1 MIIRIFEILNTLGD
15 YVQFGDCYL
24 FSLYILL
31 CVSRNSTA
39 KSEITVLL
47 GINFFT

>member
-15 YVQFGDCYL
+15 YVQFGDYL

-31 CVSRNSTA
+31 CVSRNSTP